1 MNIDIRTLAVVLG
14 ITHVIQIVI
23 FYYQYLIN
31 KNFRGPGWWL
41 MWSAAEVIGFTF
53 IILRE
58 IPSIHRVAIIGQ
70 NSMIILGVIFLYIG
84 IMRFLDKKENRVII
98 ISIFALFLLSL
109 LYFIYVND
117 DIQMRSIIIDAT
129 LATVSFLTAHCLFVN
144 KTRAI
149 TASAN
154 FTTAIFLAHGGFF
167 TFRTVMLISGTPDN
181 MFVPTLLNA
190 ATYMDA
196 LIVSILWTF
205 CFIVMINQ
213 RLNAEMREVKEHF
226 ELIFNTSPDAALI
239 TRLTDGIVVNIN
251 EGFTVLSG
259 FTRGETIGKSSL
271 DIDIW
276 EDDADRQRVVTELVE
291 KGFCEN
297 YEAVFHRKDG
307 SRIFGMMSARIITL
321 QGISHIISITRDI
334 TGRKRAENEIHKLN
348 VELEQRVIER
358 TAKLETAN
366 KELEAFVYSVAHTMR
381 SPLRTLDGFSHI
393 ILKKYADKLDAE
405 GNRLLN
411 VIRSGAHEINQL
423 ITDMLDLLRVSLS
436 EMNFSRIDMNKLVD
450 SVYLVT
456 ASPEVRG
463 KFIFSAGSLPEAF
476 GDPAM
481 MKQLWSNLI
490 SNAIKYTLPKE
501 DRKIEIGSREKNGED
516 VYYIKDTGVG
526 FNPEYTHKLF
536 GIFERLH
543 KVEEFEGTGIGLAI
557 IQRIVSR
564 HGGRVWAEGKEGE
577 GATFY
582 FTVTSDQ

>member
-1 MNIDIRTLAVVLG
+1 MVLG
-14 ITHVIQIVI
+14 ITHIIQIVV
-23 FYYQYLIN
+23 FYYQYMIN
-31 KNFRGPGWWL
+31 KNYRGPGWWL
-41 MWSAAEVIGFTF
+41 MWSAAEVTGFTF
-53 IILRE
+53 MFLRQ
-58 IPSIHRVAIIGQ
+58 IPPIQKIAIIIQ

-84 IMRFLDKKENRVII
+84 IMRFFDKRENRVII
-98 ISIFALFLLSL
+98 VPVFTVFLASL
-109 LYFIYVND
+109 LYFLYIND
-117 DIQMRSIIIDAT
+117 DFQIRGIIVSAA
-129 LATVSFLTAHCLFVN
+129 LAFFSFLTAHGLFVN
-144 KTRAI
+144 KTPSVSS
-149 TASAN
+149 SAN
-154 FTTAIFLAHGGFF
+154 FSASIFLAHGWVHI
-167 TFRTVMLISGTPDN
+167 FRAVMLLKDTSVN
-181 MFVPTLLNA
+181 LFEPTLLNVV
-190 ATYMDA
+190 TYLDA

-205 CFIVMINQ
+205 CFIVMLNQ
-213 RLNAEMREVKEHF
+213 RLNAEMREAKEHF

-239 TRLTDGIVVNIN
+239 TRLTDGVVVNIN

-259 FTRGETIGKSSL
+259 FTRRETIGKSSL

-276 EDDADRQRVVTELVE
+276 EDPADRQKVVTELVE

-307 SRIFGMMSARIITL
+307 RQIIGMMSAKTITL
-321 QGISHIISITRDI
+321 QGLSHIISITRDI
-334 TGRKRAENEIHKLN
+334 TERKRAENEIRKLN
-348 VELEQRVIER
+348 AELEQRVIER

-381 SPLRTLDGFSHI
+381 SPLRALDGFSHI
-393 ILKKYADKLDAE
+393 IRKKYADKLDAE

-411 VIRSGAHEINQL
+411 VICSGAHEINQL
-423 ITDMLDLLRVSLS
+423 ITDMLDLLRISLS

-481 MKQLWSNLI
+481 MRQLWSNLI

-501 DRKIEIGSREKNGED
+501 DRKIEIGSREKDGEN

-526 FNPEYTHKLF
+526 FDPEYTHKLF

-543 KVEEFEGTGIGLAI
+543 KTEEFEGTGIGLAI
-557 IQRIVSR
+557 VQRIVRR
-564 HGGRVWAEGKEGE
+564 HGGKVWAEGKVGE

-582 FTVTSDQ
+582 FTLSA